1 MNIKTEKDITGAAA
15 KALREQAGETQ
26 TAFWRSVGLT
36 QSGGSRYEGGQ
47 TIPKP
52 VRMLIFIRYVAGLK
66 MDLSSP
72 EGAEQI
78 VRLANLQA
86 SELAPQKEKIGE
98 KLNTAMKSIKHARN
112 TLSEISGEDS
122 GKGGAQ

>member
-1 MNIKTEKDITGAAA
+1 MDIKTEKDITGAAA

-26 TAFWRSVGLT
+26 AIFWKAVGLT

-52 VRMLIFIRYVAGLK
+52 VRLLIFIRYVAGLK
-66 MDLSSP
+66 IDLSTP
-72 EGAEQI
+72 EGAAQL

-86 SELAPQKEKIGE
+86 SELAPHKEQIGA
-98 KLNTAMKSIKHARN
+98 KLNVAMKSIKHASN
-112 TLSEISGEDS
+112 TLSSIQEP
-122 GKGGAQ
+122 GGAA